1 MLGPGAALP
10 LAPKPPVTCPLSRP
24 TDASEEFV
32 IRVPPPEPRATV
44 PATVTGA
51 LEVLNRSGGYL
62 RDPARSFEPG
72 PADPF
77 VPDAII
83 KRFALTTGAM
93 VTGPAQ
99 PGRQGPQ
106 LENVETV
113 CGLAPDAY
121 RQRTQF
127 SNLVA
132 TNPERRFHLG
142 DGGNASMRIVD
153 LLAPLGR
160 GSRGLI
166 VSPPKAGKT
175 QLLEDLT
182 VAIHADSPDAR
193 VVVLLIDERPEEVTH
208 FRRKVP
214 AAVLASSSDQSLAE
228 HVRVANMCMAQVR
241 CELEC
246 GHDVVV
252 LVDSITRMGRA
263 FNSYGSDSGRTMSG
277 GLDSRALEIPRK
289 FFGMARNVEN
299 GGSITVIASALIETG
314 SRMDDMIFEEFK
326 GTGNSEIVL
335 DRSLADQR
343 VFPAINL
350 AKTGTRRD
358 ELLYSKEEIAA
369 INRLRRRLL
378 DLPPKQAILD
388 LLKALE
394 RWPTNAELL
403 KHIE

>member
-1 MLGPGAALP
+1 M
-10 LAPKPPVTCPLSRP
+10 P
-24 TDASEEFV
+24 T
-32 IRVPPPEPRATV
+32 
-44 PATVTGA
+44 TVTGI
-51 LEVLNRSGGYL
+51 LEVLHRGGGYL
-62 RDPARSFEPG
+62 RDPARSFAPCSG
-72 PADPF
+72 DPF
-77 VPDAII
+77 VPEQII
-83 KRFALTTGAM
+83 SRFGLTTGAG

-99 PGRQGPQ
+99 PAKQGPR
-106 LENVETV
+106 LDGVDTI
-113 CGLAPDAY
+113 CGLTPEAFRARPPFAK
-121 RQRTQF
+121 
-127 SNLVA
+127 LVA
-132 TNPERRFHLG
+132 TNPDRRFRLG
-142 DGGNASMRIVD
+142 AGGNVSMRIVD
-153 LLAPLGR
+153 LVAPIGR
-160 GSRGLI
+160 GTRGLI

-182 VAIHADSPDAR
+182 IAIHADAPETR

-214 AAVLASSSDQSLAE
+214 AEVLASSSDQSLDE
-228 HVRVANMCMAQVR
+228 HVHVANMCMAQVR

-299 GGSITVIASALIETG
+299 GGSITVLATALIETG

-335 DRSLADQR
+335 DRALADQR
-343 VFPAINL
+343 VFPAINI
-350 AKTGTRRD
+350 AKTGTRKD
-358 ELLYSKEEIAA
+358 ELLYSATDIEK

-378 DLPPKQAILD
+378 DSPPKQAILD
-388 LLKALE
+388 LRKALE
-394 RWPTNAELL
+394 QFPTNEAML
-403 KHIE
+403 KQIA

>member
-1 MLGPGAALP
+1 MP
-10 LAPKPPVTCPLSRP
+10 
-24 TDASEEFV
+24 ASV
-32 IRVPPPEPRATV
+32 SGV
-44 PATVTGA
+44 

-62 RDPARSFEPG
+62 RDAARSFEPG
-72 PADPF
+72 PADVF
-77 VPDAII
+77 VPDQVI
-83 KRFALTTGAM
+83 KRFSLPTGALIF
-93 VTGPAQ
+93 GPAQ
-99 PGRQGPQ
+99 SGKQG
-106 LENVETV
+106 LRLDDVESI
-113 CGLAPDAY
+113 CGLTPDAY

-127 SNLVA
+127 SDLVA
-132 TNPERRFHLG
+132 TNPDRRFRLG
-142 DGGNASMRIVD
+142 AGGNTSMRVVD
-153 LLAPLGR
+153 LFAPIGR
-160 GSRGLI
+160 GTRGLI

-182 VAIHADSPDAR
+182 IAIHADAPETR

-214 AAVLASSSDQSLAE
+214 ALVLASSSDQSLAE
-228 HVRVANMCMAQVR
+228 HVRIANLCMAHVR

-246 GHDVVV
+246 GRDLVV

-263 FNSYGSDSGRTMSG
+263 FNSYGADSGRTMSG

-289 FFGMARNVEN
+289 FFGMARKVEN
-299 GGSITVIASALIETG
+299 GGSITVLATALVETG

-335 DRSLADQR
+335 DRSIADQR

-358 ELLYSKEEIAA
+358 ELLYSKKEIDA

-378 DLPPKQAILD
+378 DLPPKQAIQD
-388 LLKALE
+388 LLKMLE
-394 RWPTNAELL
+394 RWPTNEELL
-403 KHIE
+403 QLAD

>member
-1 MLGPGAALP
+1 
-10 LAPKPPVTCPLSRP
+10 
-24 TDASEEFV
+24 
-32 IRVPPPEPRATV
+32 V
-44 PATVTGA
+44 PATVSGV

-62 RDPARSFEPG
+62 RDPARSLEPG
-72 PADPF
+72 PTDAF
-77 VPDAII
+77 VPDQVI
-83 KRFALTTGAM
+83 KRFALATGAL
-93 VTGPAQ
+93 VSGPVQ
-99 PGRQGPQ
+99 SGKQGPR
-106 LENVETV
+106 LEDVESV
-113 CGLAPDAY
+113 CGLTPDAY
-121 RQRTQF
+121 RQRTPF
-127 SNLVA
+127 ANLVA
-132 TNPERRFHLG
+132 TNPDRRFRLG
-142 DGGNASMRIVD
+142 HGGNASMRVID
-153 LLAPLGR
+153 LFAPIGR
-160 GSRGLI
+160 GTRGLI

-175 QLLEDLT
+175 QLLEDL
-182 VAIHADSPDAR
+182 AIAIDADAPETR

-214 AAVLASSSDQSLAE
+214 AEVLASSSDQSLAE
-228 HVRVANMCMAQVR
+228 HVRIANLCMAQVR

-246 GHDVVV
+246 GHDLVV

-299 GGSITVIASALIETG
+299 GGSVTVLATALIETG

-326 GTGNSEIVL
+326 GTGNSEVVL

-358 ELLYSKEEIAA
+358 ELLYSKGEIDA

-378 DLPPKQAILD
+378 DLPPRQAIQD
-388 LLKALE
+388 LLKTLE
-394 RWPTNAELL
+394 QWPTNEALL
-403 KHIE
+403 QHID